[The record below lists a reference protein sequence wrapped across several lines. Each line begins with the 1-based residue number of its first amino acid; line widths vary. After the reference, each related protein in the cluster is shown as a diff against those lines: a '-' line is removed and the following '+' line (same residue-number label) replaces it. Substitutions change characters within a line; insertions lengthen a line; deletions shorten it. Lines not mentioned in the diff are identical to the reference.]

1 MGELDRYNIGQPQS
15 EKNTA
20 PNTIASAATI
30 TPVHGMTFITGT
42 VQIAT
47 ITPPVAGFHRLA
59 LVFTNAAPG
68 VFLTTGNVQRA
79 IAPAQNVVVILHYD
93 PNTKKYWG

>member
-1 MGELDRYNIGQPQS
+1 MAELDRYNFDEPQS
-15 EKNTA
+15 ALNRA

-30 TPVHGMTFITGT
+30 TPVHKLTFITGT

-47 ITPPVAGFHRLA
+47 ITPPVDGYHELVF
-59 LVFTNAAPG
+59 VFTNATPG
-68 VFLTTGNVQRA
+68 AFLTSGNVQRA
-79 IAPAQNVVVILHYD
+79 VAPAQNVVLSLHYD